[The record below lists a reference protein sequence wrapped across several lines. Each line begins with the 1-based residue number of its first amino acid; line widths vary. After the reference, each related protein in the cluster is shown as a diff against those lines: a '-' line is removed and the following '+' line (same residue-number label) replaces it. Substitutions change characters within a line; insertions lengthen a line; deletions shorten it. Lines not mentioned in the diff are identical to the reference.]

1 MGNTKNIGRVD
12 VMEQPKLRLWY
23 CKADKHTGKP
33 IIVQDLE
40 KGITYNTDHIE
51 LKNVNIRM
59 NFNNSTGPA
68 KASGATTILEVF

>member
-1 MGNTKNIGRVD
+1 MDKA
-12 VMEQPKLRLWY
+12 VMRLWY

-40 KGITYNTDHIE
+40 KGITYNTNKID

-59 NFNNSTGPA
+59 SFNNAVSKA
-68 KASGATTILEVF
+68 KASGATTILEVYKNE

>member
-1 MGNTKNIGRVD
+1 MVVESMISETK
-12 VMEQPKLRLWY
+12 MRLWY

-40 KGITYNTDHIE
+40 KKITYNTDHID

-59 NFNNSTGPA
+59 KFNNSQGKA
-68 KASGATTILEVF
+68 KASGATTILEIY